1 MTRGHR
7 KYSSYPS
14 YRKYRTPQ
22 EERLWL
28 EEIRDRM
35 QFRLSHQD
43 ECCIGSVRREE
54 MELEEVLQDLRNLDG
69 VDIS

>member
-1 MTRGHR
+1 MSR
-7 KYSSYPS
+7 KRRIYPI
-14 YRKYRTPQ
+14 YPKYRTPQ

-43 ECCIGSVRREE
+43 ECYIGSVRREE
-54 MELEEVLQDLRNLDG
+54 MDLEQILKRLRDLGG
-69 VDIS
+69 VING